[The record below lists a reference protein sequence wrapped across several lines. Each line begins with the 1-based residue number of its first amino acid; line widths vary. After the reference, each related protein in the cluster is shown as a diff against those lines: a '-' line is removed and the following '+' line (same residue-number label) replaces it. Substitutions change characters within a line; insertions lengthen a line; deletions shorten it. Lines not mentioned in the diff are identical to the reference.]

1 MARRSDHTPS
11 ELRALFVAS
20 GHSLISE
27 RGLASFSAREA
38 ARRAGYS
45 VGSIYHVFGS
55 LDAYVVAIN
64 TATLARFAHWL
75 GAAVSACPPAGD
87 RLHCLVAA
95 YFEFAET
102 HTHAWAAAF
111 DHRRPRAVEPDAA
124 DVAERV
130 KLTAIVDEEVAA
142 ALGCP
147 VNAVSKRLARSL
159 IATVHGHCVMA
170 VTGNFALMNEDDPVG
185 QAVARVRESIAWRK
199 AALGADPAGAP
210 GVDG

>member
-11 ELRALFVAS
+11 ELKALFVAS
-20 GHSLISE
+20 GHRLMSE
-27 RGLASFSAREA
+27 RGLAAFSAREA

-64 TATLARFAHWL
+64 TETLTRFAARL
-75 GAAVSACPPAGD
+75 SAAMAACRTGED
-87 RLHCLVAA
+87 RMQSLVAA
-95 YFEFAET
+95 YFSFAEANT
-102 HTHAWAAAF
+102 NTWAATF
-111 DHRRPRAVEPDAA
+111 DHRRPRDVEPDDA

-142 ALGCP
+142 ALGRP
-147 VNAVSKRLARSL
+147 VSKASKRLARSL

-185 QAVARVRESIAWRK
+185 QAVARVRESIACQK
-199 AALGADPAGAP
+199 GALGNEPPHRSA
-210 GVDG
+210 

>member
-27 RGLASFSAREA
+27 RGLAAFSAREA

-64 TATLARFAHWL
+64 TATLAQFAEWM
-75 GAAVSACPPAGD
+75 GNAVAARPPDED

-95 YFEFAET
+95 YFRFAET
-102 HTHAWAAAF
+102 HTNAWAATF
-111 DHRRPRAVEPDAA
+111 DHRRPGGVEPDEA
-124 DVAERV
+124 DVAERI

-142 ALGCP
+142 ALGC
-147 VNAVSKRLARSL
+147 AVSTMSKRLARSL
-159 IATVHGHCVMA
+159 IAIVHGHCVMA
-170 VTGNFALMNEDDPVG
+170 ITGNFALMNEDDPIG
-185 QAVARVRESIAWRK
+185 QAVDRVRESIAFHK
-199 AALGADPAGAP
+199 HAAAHLT
-210 GVDG
+210 GVDV